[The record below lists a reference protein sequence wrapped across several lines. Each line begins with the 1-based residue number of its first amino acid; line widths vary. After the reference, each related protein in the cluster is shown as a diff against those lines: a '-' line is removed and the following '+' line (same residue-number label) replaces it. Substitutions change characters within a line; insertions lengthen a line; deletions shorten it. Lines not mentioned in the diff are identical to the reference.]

1 MSQSKLKSF
10 FKRKPDDIESS
21 VPSKRP
27 RVTDPLHQ
35 ELIDIERSSETTTS
49 VTTPTKPKKERKW
62 QSIWET
68 EFKWLRKLTLPEG
81 DQGYCAWCRDKKKS
95 NSVANGCT
103 NIQRS
108 TWVRHENHPYH
119 KMVALAK
126 QPSKQQPTLE
136 KTTDVAT
143 THPCKEAQ
151 LRTMFFI
158 IKANLPMHLHTELL
172 NLQRV
177 NGSPDLQDTTKYF
190 TSHQSQTDMVDAIN
204 DSVEDTILRDINFSH
219 QLGLII
225 DETTDITVHKKLC
238 MYIKCLSE
246 NNTPVLHFLDNVAV
260 LDGKAVTIVKAI
272 ENSLKSKDIPITKIS
287 SLATDGASVMMGKHG
302 GVGALLRQQHNPAL
316 VQIHCITHRVALAAG
331 QACRDVQY
339 FTDYQLILKQIF
351 KFFNNSAVRYNE
363 LRQLQELLDTDD
375 NLKTLSLK
383 QPASFRWLSLGAA
396 VDAIFASYPAIYST
410 LDSLAAG
417 KDSPEAKGL
426 LQKIKTVTFLLTT
439 AFLKD
444 VLVTV
449 NRLNVIFQR
458 NNLDVSA
465 VMSLVSSTQER
476 LNFYK
481 QKDGPTLTSVYS
493 QINNSQYKDLPLND
507 KQTLRMQF
515 QNSATAYLTNNNLQ
529 QRFEPESLSHLGT
542 INQLL
547 NPEHMPTDNSILTYG
562 EDKLPEIL
570 THFKDSLPIDVSRA
584 TTNYLDLKLLLRQ
597 QKSLTLQQMAT
608 QILNNYSDEY
618 PDFAL
623 LYELLLVSP
632 VTSVACERGFSCQ
645 NRIKTK
651 LRSRLQPET
660 VSKLMRVQQDG
671 PALADFNPTSSLTK
685 FLDQR
690 NRRK

>member
-1 MSQSKLKSF
+1 
-10 FKRKPDDIESS
+10 
-21 VPSKRP
+21 
-27 RVTDPLHQ
+27 
-35 ELIDIERSSETTTS
+35 
-49 VTTPTKPKKERKW
+49 
-62 QSIWET
+62 
-68 EFKWLRKLTLPEG
+68 
-81 DQGYCAWCRDKKKS
+81 
-95 NSVANGCT
+95 
-103 NIQRS
+103 
-108 TWVRHENHPYH
+108 
-119 KMVALAK
+119 
-126 QPSKQQPTLE
+126 
-136 KTTDVAT
+136 
-143 THPCKEAQ
+143 
-151 LRTMFFI
+151 
-158 IKANLPMHLHTELL
+158 
-172 NLQRV
+172 
-177 NGSPDLQDTTKYF
+177 
-190 TSHQSQTDMVDAIN
+190 MVDAIS

-272 ENSLKSKDIPITKIS
+272 ENSFKSKDIPITKIS
-287 SLATDGASVMMGKHG
+287 SLATDGFVMMGKHG
-302 GVGALLRQQHNPAL
+302 G
-316 VQIHCITHRVALAAG
+316 
-331 QACRDVQY
+331 
-339 FTDYQLILKQIF
+339 IF

-363 LRQLQELLDTDD
+363 LKQLQELLDTDD

-396 VDAIFASYPAIYST
+396 VDAIFASYLAIYST

-515 QNSATAYLTNNNLQ
+515 QNSATAYLTNINNNLQ

-597 QKSLTLQQMAT
+597 QKSLTFQQMAT